1 MDESLY
7 AKLDALVRRG
17 GSRREFLKL
26 AALGGLLAG
35 CGPMGVVG
43 GEEPLPLFFS
53 LMERFNTHVGRLVF
67 SPHRLAKRFGK
78 AEVTPDQ
85 MRPNGSIV
93 YPNARFI
100 ETPPDR
106 WRLSVAEVRAGE
118 DKPRWLRRHSLDE
131 IRRMPAAEEVVRHVC
146 VEGWSAICWWKGV
159 RMRDFLALHKWS
171 PESRYVLFM
180 CDDFPD
186 GSNRYH
192 VSYDIE
198 AASHPQNLLAYE
210 YNGKP
215 LPFEHGAPLRL
226 AAPTKVG
233 WKSAKY
239 ISQILLVD
247 KDVGGYWERQ
257 GYPLYYGF

>member
-1 MDESLY
+1 MDESLIE
-7 AKLDALVRRG
+7 KLGAFLRRG
-17 GSRREFLKL
+17 GSRRDFMKL

-35 CGPMGVVG
+35 CGSVG
-43 GEEPLPLFFS
+43 GGERLPLFFS
-53 LMERFNTHVGRLVF
+53 LFDRLNTQVGRIVF
-67 SPHRLAKRFGK
+67 SPQRLAPRFTK
-78 AEVTPDQ
+78 ADLTPDQ

-100 ETPPDR
+100 QTPR
-106 WRLSVAEVRAGE
+106 QKWRLSVAELRAGRKE
-118 DKPRWLRRHSLDE
+118 PLWVRRYTLDQM
-131 IRRMPAAEEVVRHVC
+131 RRMPAAEEIVRHVC
-146 VEGWSAICWWKGV
+146 VEGWSAICWWRGV
-159 RMRDFLALHKWS
+159 RLREFLALHQRG
-171 PESRYVLFM
+171 PESRYVLFV

-186 GSNRYH
+186 GLNRFH
-192 VSYDIE
+192 VSYDL
-198 AASHPQNLLAYE
+198 AAALHPQNILAYE

-247 KDVGGYWERQ
+247 QDVGGYWEQQ
-257 GYPLYYGF
+257 GYPRYYGF